1 MRKFWE
7 IVKINYKSLIQYKW
21 TFAMSVL
28 AQPFVM
34 IVNYLVFYGIYSY
47 CGKGQI
53 RGYDMEQMV
62 WFYTANLL
70 VNSFVWNNIVG
81 EMTYKIRSGELSNDL
96 LKPMSVFT
104 YGLSNTVASRMI
116 AVIMDFLPGLVVYS
130 LILPPSF
137 MTPLSMLRFLLL
149 MLPTFFLNYLL
160 SFLVGLCAM
169 IIKNDTSLQAVSG
182 VMIAFAGGSLIPM
195 EFYPGWLNMLLD
207 FLPYKYVYYYP
218 IQIFLNKYSGDV
230 WEMWGKIIV
239 IQGVWMIGL
248 FIVYKMVWGRAVRR
262 YCAVG

>member
-7 IVKINYKSLIQYKW
+7 IVKINYKSLVQYKW

-34 IVNYLVFYGIYSY
+34 VVNFLVFYAIYSY
-47 CGKGQI
+47 SEQGQI
-53 RGYDMEQMV
+53 KGYDMEQMV

-70 VNSFVWNNIVG
+70 VNSFVWNNAVG
-81 EMTYKIRSGELSNDL
+81 EMSHKILSGDLSNDL

-116 AVIMDFLPGLVVYS
+116 AVMMDFLPGMVVYS

-137 MTPLSMLRFLLL
+137 MTPASMFRFLVL
-149 MLPTFFLNYLL
+149 MVPTFFLNYLL

-169 IIKNDTSLQAVSG
+169 VIKNDTSLQAVSG
-182 VMIAFAGGSLIPM
+182 VLIAFAGGSLLPM
-195 EFYPGWLNMLLD
+195 EFYSGWLDMLMD

-218 IQIFLNKYSGDV
+218 IQIFLNKCIGNI
-230 WEMWGKIIV
+230 WEMWGRIIC
-239 IQGVWMIGL
+239 IQGIWL
-248 FIVYKMVWGRAVRR
+248 LALYALYKLVWGRAVKR